1 MKSFVLA
8 ITALFVTTGIFAQT
22 AQTTPAVTVKKADS
36 FVKFKDVAH
45 DFGKIKQNSPVTY
58 NFVFT
63 NVTDKPVVIES
74 ATASCGCTTPVK
86 PEAPVAKGKEDKIT
100 AGFNAA
106 AAGPFNKTI
115 YVKVAGV
122 DQPLELKI
130 TGEVLNAEEYAKFEK
145 EKGNK
150 KG

>member
-1 MKSFVLA
+1 MKRFVLA
-8 ITALFVTTGIFAQT
+8 IAALITFTGVFAQT
-22 AQTTPAVTVKKADS
+22 APVATVKKADN
-36 FVKFKDVAH
+36 FVKFKDVTH
-45 DFGKIKQNSPVTY
+45 DFGKIKQGVPVTY
-58 NFVFT
+58 SFAFSNI
-63 NVTDKPVVIES
+63 TDKPVVIES

-122 DQPLELKI
+122 DQPMELKI
-130 TGEVLNAEEYAKFEK
+130 TGEVLSAEEYAKFEK